1 VIHYRAFLNGDPPRL
16 AEIWRGCAG
25 RGGLAQPIST
35 AMIEQIVLAKQYF
48 DREGVVLAFDDD
60 RPIGFAHAGFG
71 PNETETSL
79 STDLGVTLLVLVVPH
94 PDQQAVSARLLERSE
109 EYLRRRGAK
118 VLYGGGIRPLNPFY
132 WGLYGGSEP
141 PGVLDSDG
149 ESQALFTAH
158 AYREIDR
165 TVVLHRDLASFR
177 PLVDRQQMQIRRGA
191 DVEVIADPPAAS
203 WWDACVMSP
212 YDRIQFRLRPR
223 NAAEPIASAVFWN
236 MEPLATGRGVRT
248 GGLIDVQV
256 APPFQRQGYATYLLG
271 EAMRQLQDEG
281 FAAIE
286 AQTMIHNAAS
296 LAMYRKLGFQQ
307 ADSGAVYRKEGG

>member
-1 VIHYRAFLNGDPPRL
+1 MIHYRTFLNGDPPRL

-25 RGGLAQPIST
+25 RGGLAQPVST
-35 AMIEQIVLAKQYF
+35 AMIEQLVLAKQYF
-48 DREGVVLAFDDD
+48 DREGLILAFDDE

-71 PNETETSL
+71 PNEIESAL
-79 STDLGVTLLVLVVPH
+79 STDLGVTLLVLVVAH
-94 PDQQAVSARLLERSE
+94 PEQEAIAARLLELCE

-141 PGVLDSDG
+141 PGVLDSDS
-149 ESQALFTAH
+149 ESQALFRMH
-158 AYREIDR
+158 GYREIDR
-165 TVVLHRDLASFR
+165 TVVLHRDLIGFR
-177 PLVDRQQMQIRRGA
+177 PVVDRQQMQIRRSA
-191 DVEVIADPPAAS
+191 DVEAIPDPLATS

-212 YDRIQFRLRPR
+212 NERIQFRLRSR
-223 NAAEPIASAVFWN
+223 TSGEPIASATFWN

-256 APPFQRQGYATYLLG
+256 EPPFQRQGYATFLLG
-271 EAMRQLQDEG
+271 EAMRQLQEQTI
-281 FAAIE
+281 AAVE
-286 AQTMIHNAAS
+286 AQTMVHNTAS

-307 ADSGAVYRKEGG
+307 MDSGAVFRKEGG